1 MKDLNFFTRRII
13 SDDLG
18 IDVPKHYHADKVKE
32 EIEKYYSEKTI
43 EDVQREITKI
53 ELSPINFFDYIINW
67 GYFVGQFFIASLAIM
82 LAFISGSGNIKMI
95 SSFWI
100 ENNEGLVETIVF
112 FIVISALLVVV
123 HNQRKYREKY
133 YEYKLKCLYEILDN
147 KKKNENVKNVKVRT
161 LRNRRINI
169 R

>member
-95 SSFWI
+95 SSF
-100 ENNEGLVETIVF
+100 
-112 FIVISALLVVV
+112 
-123 HNQRKYREKY
+123 
-133 YEYKLKCLYEILDN
+133 
-147 KKKNENVKNVKVRT
+147 
-161 LRNRRINI
+161 
-169 R
+169 

>member
-53 ELSPINFFDYIINW
+53 ELSPINFFDYIII
-67 GYFVGQFFIASLAIM
+67 GDIL
-82 LAFISGSGNIKMI
+82 
-95 SSFWI
+95 
-100 ENNEGLVETIVF
+100 
-112 FIVISALLVVV
+112 
-123 HNQRKYREKY
+123 
-133 YEYKLKCLYEILDN
+133 LDN
-147 KKKNENVKNVKVRT
+147 F
-161 LRNRRINI
+161 LLHH
-169 R
+169 